1 MPTTGQVLQN
11 WATLT
16 SIRNIW
22 KLKVSNLTS
31 SLKSENPFSF
41 ALDYASFKL
50 RKIRMTNS
58 QRYREGGEISYTR
71 RRIYMLSKCCIRG
84 VFKTDFWRYLG
95 FCPNQGAS
103 YSGGERR
110 CYRYGT
116 TTTTNER
123 TVKIELLSQLKLE
136 AEFCNF
142 PSMPLDHTRVLSCLW
157 HMYEWIVW

>member
-1 MPTTGQVLQN
+1 MTLSWEVMILSAN
-11 WATLT
+11 HWAGASELGHTHKHQKHL
-16 SIRNIW
+16 

-123 TVKIELLSQLKLE
+123 TVNSEQ
-136 AEFCNF
+136 
-142 PSMPLDHTRVLSCLW
+142 
-157 HMYEWIVW
+157 